1 MLASRALA
9 KSIFRLPDDALF
21 DGRRGWLELAPD
33 GEFCQLAQ
41 ARGACIKCCQR
52 VDGVGGELFGIASRR
67 VQAEQF
73 HIGELVGKR
82 GRKDRQP
89 ETLTPRFL
97 RLAGKPCAGEKY
109 FQAA

>member
-1 MLASRALA
+1 MAASRRRAILD
-9 KSIFRLPDDALF
+9 FRLP
-21 DGRRGWLELAPD
+21 
-33 GEFCQLAQ
+33 Q
-41 ARGACIKCCQR
+41 K
-52 VDGVGGELFGIASRR
+52 FGP
-67 VQAEQF
+67 
-73 HIGELVGKR
+73 GNKPNLKR